1 MSCKLSSFY
10 LFIDHNFNSHVTN
23 ELTLTLRADS
33 LNQRVRYLRNGICLA
48 QFDMSR
54 WVLIRINLLSQ
65 IKILISGF
73 FNFRFQRKR
82 PTCEM
87 DLKGESLEE
96 LFGCNLVTGL
106 INAVKGSLVLKN
118 QLVTWLLISGSGK
131 FNFRFPINSPI
142 PILVSQLFLII
153 FSNILDLMT
162 ENRTYS
168 TENSNNW

>member
-1 MSCKLSSFY
+1 MTQILHEPDQFLSYFPFWSDWSVVWPFLSFFRVSITKNISTIMHFESLHRISPTSLVKSCKLSFFY

-87 DLKGESLEE
+87 DLKGESLED

-106 INAVKGSLVLKN
+106 INAVKGSLVL
-118 QLVTWLLISGSGK
+118 
-131 FNFRFPINSPI
+131 
-142 PILVSQLFLII
+142 
-153 FSNILDLMT
+153 
-162 ENRTYS
+162 
-168 TENSNNW
+168 